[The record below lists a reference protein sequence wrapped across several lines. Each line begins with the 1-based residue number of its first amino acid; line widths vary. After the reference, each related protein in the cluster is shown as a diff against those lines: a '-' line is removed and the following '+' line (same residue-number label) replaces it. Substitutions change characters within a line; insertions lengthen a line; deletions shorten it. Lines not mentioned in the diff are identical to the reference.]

1 MEVECG
7 VGLWGFKGPS
17 SLLLHCAKCNNVTLC
32 NVLVISKSLVMVF
45 DLFFL
50 VWVFCLMWLVGTC
63 DGLWAW
69 TNYYYKWVKFFF
81 WKLGF
86 NTLRSPFAIGTLV
99 LFLFFVVHCNASSA
113 SSLVINVP
121 QKFWYF
127 YGTLIA
133 KL

>member
-50 VWVFCLMWLVGTC
+50 V
-63 DGLWAW
+63 
-69 TNYYYKWVKFFF
+69 
-81 WKLGF
+81 
-86 NTLRSPFAIGTLV
+86 
-99 LFLFFVVHCNASSA
+99 
-113 SSLVINVP
+113 
-121 QKFWYF
+121 
-127 YGTLIA
+127 
-133 KL
+133 